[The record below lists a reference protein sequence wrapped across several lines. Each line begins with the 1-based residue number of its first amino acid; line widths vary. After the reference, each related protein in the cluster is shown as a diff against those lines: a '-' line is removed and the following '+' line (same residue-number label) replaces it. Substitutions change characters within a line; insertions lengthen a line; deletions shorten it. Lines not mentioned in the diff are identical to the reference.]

1 MTGIFTGPHQL
12 YLGYKLSTLTKVFL
26 YVMYPVAKPLAL
38 LLDYLVEGE
47 VKEDGTPSGGGE
59 TYHRGELSALVRIQY
74 EDSHSSTKPIRKRV
88 NRHRRDDS
96 WFATKQEIIEK
107 ANEIGVDDPK
117 EEEQDP
123 QEQLAPPLDPTEV
136 DLIEGALQM
145 KTVLV
150 MDVYTPLTHVYGISA
165 DALLDKKGFT
175 EIYSKGFSRVPVHQP
190 NPEDEDDKTHI
201 LGFLLIKQL
210 ILIDW
215 DHKREVSTLPL
226 QRPKCV
232 SPRMNLV
239 DALRILRSEGH
250 LMVFVCARPDLANKA
265 LAAEKEIP
273 PEGGFMGV
281 VTLEDIMESLL
292 QERIYDEWDMK
303 DRDRAVA
310 TLQRWAVDKLQHF
323 VRKKAKALREKRT
336 RLAKT
341 QNHWETIDDSAK
353 DFGETAPL
361 IHHHHKGG
369 ISPTLVG
376 YKAI

>member
-210 ILIDW
+210 IEKARQDRRHQSPDHQLHSEIAALEIKRAKQQDLI
-215 DHKREVSTLPL
+215 
-226 QRPKCV
+226 QQGICV
-232 SPRMNLV
+232 IDCRSGLAGLF
-239 DALRILRSEGH
+239 DRIASCR
-250 LMVFVCARPDLANKA
+250 AP
-265 LAAEKEIP
+265 
-273 PEGGFMGV
+273 
-281 VTLEDIMESLL
+281 SLL
-292 QERIYDEWDMK
+292 
-303 DRDRAVA
+303 
-310 TLQRWAVDKLQHF
+310 
-323 VRKKAKALREKRT
+323 RET
-336 RLAKT
+336 VC
-341 QNHWETIDDSAK
+341 WI
-353 DFGETAPL
+353 P
-361 IHHHHKGG
+361 
-369 ISPTLVG
+369 
-376 YKAI
+376 